1 MTSRT
6 HFILS
11 ATLIAITAAPGF
23 CASNDHDPNSY
34 PNPYE
39 TINDFFKL
47 PEGRKWG
54 SSSTVD
60 VDSKGH
66 IWIAERCGANSC
78 AGKTVDPVM
87 EFDPV
92 TGQMLNSFGGGMFIF
107 PHGICVDKQNNV
119 WIADGQARDGKGD
132 VVVKFS
138 PDGKVLMTLGKPGV
152 EGDGKSEDTFNQPD
166 DVAIAP
172 NGDIFVGE
180 GHNVGTGSARIVKF
194 DKNGKFL
201 MQFGHHGAAPGDFE
215 MPHALAFDSKG
226 RLFVGDRGNNRVQIF
241 DQNGKFIA
249 EWHQFGRPSGI
260 FIDRHDIL
268 YVTDSESQEVKA
280 PEGRGGR
287 GRGGLGGDYG
297 YNPGFKR
304 GIRIGSAKTGIV
316 TAFIPDP
323 PTENEMG
330 RRPVTSAAEGVA
342 ADQKG
347 NVYGAEVGPRDIK
360 KYVKK

>member
-1 MTSRT
+1 MNSRMKW
-6 HFILS
+6 IL
-11 ATLIAITAAPGF
+11 AGAAVAITALPGF
-23 CASNDHDPNSY
+23 GASNNNPDPNSY

-47 PEGRKWG
+47 PAGRKWG

-78 AGKTVDPVM
+78 AGKTEDPVM
-87 EFDPV
+87 EFDAS
-92 TGQMLNSFGGGMFIF
+92 TGQMLKSFGGGMFIF
-107 PHGICVDKQNNV
+107 PHGICVDKQDNV
-119 WIADGQARDGKGD
+119 WIADGQARDGKGM

-138 PDGKVLMTLGKPGV
+138 PEGKVLMTLGKPGV
-152 EGDGKSEDTFNQPD
+152 AGDGKSEDTFNQPN
-166 DVAIAP
+166 DVAVAP
-172 NGDIFVGE
+172 NGDIFVAE
-180 GHNVGTGSARIVKF
+180 GHDVGRGSARIVKF
-194 DKNGKFL
+194 DKNGKYL
-201 MQFGHHGAAPGDFE
+201 MQWGQHGSGPGEFE
-215 MPHALAFDSKG
+215 MAHALAFDSKG

-249 EWHQFGRPSGI
+249 DWHQFGRPSGI

-268 YVTDSESQEVKA
+268 YVTDSESQEVKT
-280 PEGRGGR
+280 PG
-287 GRGGLGGDYG
+287 GRGGLGAGYG

-304 GIRIGSAKTGIV
+304 GIRIGSAKTGKV
-316 TAFIPDP
+316 TAFIPDAQ
-323 PTENEMG
+323 TENEMG

-347 NVYGAEVGPRDIK
+347 VVYGAEVGPRDIK
-360 KYVKK
+360 KYVKKK